1 MTLIDIIKLI
11 LKHKVLLFIAPVI
24 MCSLAIV
31 LTRNPKL
38 EYETQA
44 AVYTGIASG
53 SSIEMDKKFDRNA
66 IFTAFDN
73 LISIITSRETIEEVG
88 VRLLAQHLLMDKA
101 EIEYISPEYL
111 KEIKEFTPDTIFSY
125 LVKSNGKQTQ
135 VKEGYVPPNVS
146 VEDYE
151 KTVENLLELMNSSS
165 DNFVYELLNY
175 EHPIYSFKAISEVS
189 VSRVQSSDVVELK
202 YKSGDPGICK
212 QTLQI
217 LIDVCS
223 KKYKIFK
230 ESSSD
235 VVVQYFERQLAN
247 SERKLKQAE
256 NELLKYKQEN
266 NIINYYEQSKA
277 VAIVREDMEVAYK
290 NKIAALAGSKAS
302 KRKLK
307 KELEING
314 KILELNDQILKD
326 KDLVA
331 GIQYQLV
338 LAESKSDGS
347 DESIANIDSLQNE
360 INQLQSSI
368 DGRVKELYSASN
380 SIDGIPMTKMMPNW
394 IANMVNTEN
403 LEAEVNLMTKHTNEF
418 LDEVKKYAPFGANI
432 KRLERKIRVI
442 EEEYLEILY
451 GLNTAKIKLQD
462 TQIAGNLVTIDPPY
476 FPISAIPSKRKIV
489 ILAAG
494 FVTFVLI
501 FGVILVMEFFDS
513 TLKNEKVASEK
524 TKLQSLG
531 MLSKITKYNNALNF
545 VRIQDRLMDFVMQ
558 NFVRSYDN
566 TKVKYQP
573 KVITVFSTQSD
584 EGKTIIAGN
593 LARKLKS
600 YGKKV
605 MFLNHSNLEK
615 QKEITYSNSWYY
627 RLLGYQ
633 DPSVDYSHP
642 FLDDVDEYLDRHEH
656 LQYEVNDF
664 YTHARSYQDLAF
676 NPHTVIFED
685 LDFVIVELPGLL
697 KQNYPAGI
705 FANSDLAI
713 MVCRSNRVWTNADQN
728 ILENIKGLVKNDIKF
743 VLNGVELEQTET
755 VLGEIPKKR
764 SALRKKVKRFFKFQ
778 FLTKKHI

>member
-1 MTLIDIIKLI
+1 MTLIGIIKLI
-11 LKHKVLLFIAPVI
+11 LKHKVLLIVIPII

-31 LTRNPKL
+31 LTKNPKL

-44 AVYTGIASG
+44 SVYTGIASG
-53 SSIEMDKKFDRNA
+53 SSIEMNKKFDRNA

-88 VRLLAQHLLMDKA
+88 VRLLAQHLLMDNP
-101 EIEYISPEYL
+101 EMEYISSEYL
-111 KEIKEFTPDTIFSY
+111 NELKEFAPDSIY
-125 LVKSNGKQTQ
+125 DYVVKSDTEQNQDRP
-135 VKEGYVPPNVS
+135 GYIPPGVS
-146 VEDYE
+146 IEDYE
-151 KTVENLLELMNSSS
+151 KTVANLIKVKNSSS

-175 EHPIYSFKAISEVS
+175 EHPVYSFKALSEVS
-189 VSRVQSSDVVELK
+189 VARVSSSDVVELK
-202 YKSGDPGICK
+202 FKAGDPGICK
-212 QTLQI
+212 QTLLL

-235 VVVQYFERQLAN
+235 VVVKYFEGQLAN

-277 VAIVREDMEVAYK
+277 VAVVREDMEVAYK

-302 KRKLK
+302 KRKLR
-307 KELEING
+307 KELEVNG
-314 KILELNDQILKD
+314 KILELNDQVLKD
-326 KDLVA
+326 KDILA
-331 GIQYQLV
+331 NIRYQLV

-347 DESIANIDSLQNE
+347 DESIANIDSLQNSINE
-360 INQLQSSI
+360 IQSKI
-368 DGRVKELYSASN
+368 DDKVKKLYAASN

-394 IANMVNTEN
+394 ITNMVNTEN
-403 LEAEVNLMTKHTNEF
+403 LEAEVDLMTKHTNEF

-462 TQIAGNLVTIDPPY
+462 TQIAGNLVTIDPPF
-476 FPISAIPSKRKIV
+476 FPIKAIPSKRKIV
-489 ILAAG
+489 IVAAG
-494 FVTFVLI
+494 FVSFVLVLGI
-501 FGVILVMEFFDS
+501 ILVMEFFDS
-513 TLKNEKVASEK
+513 TLKNEKVASAK
-524 TKLQSLG
+524 INLQSLG
-531 MLSKITKYNNALNF
+531 MLSKITKYNNVLNF
-545 VRIQDRLMDFVMQ
+545 IQTQDRLMDFVMQ

-566 TKVKYQP
+566 TKVIDHP
-573 KVITVFSTQSD
+573 KVIIVFSTQSD
-584 EGKTIIAGN
+584 EGKTVIAGN

-605 MFLNHSNLEK
+605 LFLNHSDVEK
-615 QKEITYSNSWYY
+615 QKELVHSNSWYY

-633 DPSVDYSHP
+633 DPRVDYSHP
-642 FLDDVDEYLDRHEH
+642 FLDDIRNYLERHEYLK
-656 LQYEVNDF
+656 YEVNDF

-676 NPHTVIFED
+676 NPYTLIFED
-685 LDFVIVELPGLL
+685 LDFVIVELPSVL
-697 KQNYPAGI
+697 KQNYPAGLLSS
-705 FANSDLAI
+705 SDLAVL
-713 MVCRSNRVWTNADQN
+713 VCRSNRVWSKADQN
-728 ILENIKGLVKNDIKF
+728 IIDNINALVKTDIKF
-743 VLNGVELEQTET
+743 VCNGVELEETET

-764 SALRKKVKRFFKFQ
+764 SILRKKVKSFFKLQ
-778 FLTKKHI
+778 FLTKKTI